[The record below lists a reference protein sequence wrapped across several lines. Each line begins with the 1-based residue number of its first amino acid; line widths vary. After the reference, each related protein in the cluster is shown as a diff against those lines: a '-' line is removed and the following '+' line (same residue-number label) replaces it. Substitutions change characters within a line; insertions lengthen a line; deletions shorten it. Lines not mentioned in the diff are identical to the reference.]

1 MDTKRLISMMLLS
14 FAVILGYQLLINHFY
29 GPPHQIGGNPTTQ
42 TATTTTAPTTQV
54 ATTQEQVSP
63 PATQPTIATIG
74 VDAAYPMVVKINSGG
89 AGLDSVTLKEFKA
102 PNRIDDYSFQ

>member
-63 PATQPTIATIG
+63 AATQAASTRPAPELTQAAVHVVSPATQPTIATIG
-74 VDAAYPMVVKINSGG
+74 VDAA
-89 AGLDSVTLKEFKA
+89 
-102 PNRIDDYSFQ
+102 